1 MDLELE
7 LSEPELINQ
16 VNKSKKKLIIKKNL
30 QKK

>member
-16 VNKSKKKLIIKKNL
+16 VNKSKKN
-30 QKK
+30 